1 MLLSDLRYAL
11 RTLCKTPAFTAA
23 AILTLALAIGSNTA
37 IFSVVNAVML
47 RALPFAGPGRL
58 VSVGE
63 VNRNFKD
70 LLYGASV
77 LNYLS
82 WREQSQSFEQLG
94 AIKPATYSLTG
105 RGEPEQFAGNAI
117 SPSLFPLLGVQPVA
131 GRGFRD
137 DEDQPASPPVAMLGE
152 GLWKRRFGGQASML
166 GQNLTFNGVSYTVV
180 GIAPETPTLL
190 SPGEVWTPLVI
201 DRTKEQRLN
210 HLITAVGR
218 IKPGISFQQA
228 QAEMDTVSRRL
239 DTQYPEIRDW
249 SIRLQSFYD
258 LLVPVPL
265 RTALVV
271 LMGTVMLVLL
281 IASANVANLLLSRAA
296 ARQKEIA
303 VRIAVGVGR
312 LRLLRQLLTES
323 LTLSIAGG
331 LAGLAVA
338 WWAVR
343 LMNTSLPPNLLPVE
357 SIPIDSSVLWFSLA
371 ITLASGLLFG
381 LTPAW
386 QASRADLAG
395 VLKEGG
401 RASVGAGRTF
411 LRTGLVAGELALA
424 TMLLIGAG
432 LLLESL
438 LRLQNVRIGFR
449 PEGLLTF
456 QLSPPPRK
464 YAGIAKSAAFY
475 RELVE
480 RLRTLPGVGGVAVST
495 GVPLGA
501 GLYARTPMAPVG
513 KSLVPPG
520 DSLAIDWRS
529 VSPGYFHTMQIPLVA
544 GRLFTEADD
553 FNAPPV
559 TVISQET
566 ARRAWGADDPLGR
579 MLRVVGSGLQLKVIG
594 VVGDVRLTAL
604 NQDPGPAMYYS
615 AWFRQWP
622 TMDVVV
628 RTAGDPLTALSA
640 VRRRVHELDPEL
652 PLSNVRSMD
661 QWLSANAAQPRLN
674 AFLVAVFACVAL
686 ALAAVG
692 VYGVLSYSVS
702 QRTREIGLRMA
713 MGAGRS
719 SVLRLI
725 VREGML
731 VALAGIAVGL
741 LGALAVSRIL
751 ASLLYGVPVR
761 DPATFTGVAA
771 VLALVALA
779 ACAAPAWR
787 ASRVDPMVALRCE

>member
-303 VRIAVGVGR
+303 VRIAVGAGR

-395 VLKEGG
+395 MLKEGG

-566 ARRAWGADDPLGR
+566 ARRAWGTDDPLGR